1 MFTGL
6 IENKGRIIAVSP
18 SDEGGTIHIECEPWD
33 RPVKLGDSIAV
44 QGVCLTVAR
53 IEGRELLFNV
63 LAETFHRTNL
73 ASKQVGQLLN
83 LEPALRA
90 GDPLGGHIVNGHVD
104 GVGHMKAIIPKGQ
117 DRLLEITADESL
129 LRDMVYKGSVAVDG
143 ISLTI
148 AALGPESFHV
158 HIIPYT
164 WEHTSL
170 QDLDVGDP
178 VNLETDI
185 LAKYV
190 RRAMEEGSF
199 PRTPTWNELREQ
211 GWADPP

>member
-1 MFTGL
+1 M
-6 IENKGRIIAVSP
+6 
-18 SDEGGTIHIECEPWD
+18 ECEPWN
-33 RPVKLGDSIAV
+33 RPVKPGDSIAV

-53 IEGRELLFNV
+53 IEGRKMLFNV
-63 LAETFHRTNL
+63 LAETFNRSNL
-73 ASKQVGQLLN
+73 ASRKPGQLVN

-104 GVGHMKAIIPKGQ
+104 GVGHMKAVIPKGQ
-117 DRLLEITADESL
+117 DRLLEISAEPSL

-164 WEHTSL
+164 WDHTSL
-170 QDLDVGDP
+170 QELGEGDP

-190 RRAMEEGSF
+190 RRTLEEGSF
-199 PRTPTWNELREQ
+199 PRAPTWEELREQ